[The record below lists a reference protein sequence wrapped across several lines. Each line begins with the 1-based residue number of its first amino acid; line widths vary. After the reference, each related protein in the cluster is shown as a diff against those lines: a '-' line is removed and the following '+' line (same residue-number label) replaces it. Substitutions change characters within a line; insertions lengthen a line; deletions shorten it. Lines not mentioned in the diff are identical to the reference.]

1 MNGKREVTVTTRT
14 KDPNYA
20 IKVEQAIAKKY
31 GDDAVKN
38 PKATWDDEKEEQYLD
53 QLKQSYY
60 VDQNLDYD
68 KTEVDGVF
76 IPSKLLKEESR
87 RSCPVCNT
95 YSFKSND
102 DVYMTKFGCCYKCY
116 IQWVEGREERWKTG
130 WRPNK

>member
-1 MNGKREVTVTTRT
+1 VRN

-20 IKVEQAIAKKY
+20 VKVEQAIAKKY
-31 GDDAVKN
+31 GEEAVKN
-38 PKATWDDEKEEQYLD
+38 PKATWDDEKEKQYLD

-60 VDQNLDYD
+60 VDQEPDYD

-76 IPSKLLKEESR
+76 IPSKLVKDESN
-87 RSCPVCNT
+87 RSCPICNT

-102 DVYMTKFGCCYKCY
+102 DVYMTKFKCCFDCY
-116 IQWVEGREERWKTG
+116 VKWVENREDRWNTG